1 MEYYM
6 ERFRF
11 KKIDAFVEGQSIGN
25 PAGCVYLP
33 GPDALSG
40 DAMQQIA
47 HELGGFVSEVVFV
60 YSDEGYTALRYFSPE
75 REMAFCGHCTVA
87 VMYDLIKNDPE
98 LARNPIIRVHVQGH
112 ELLVRNDIA
121 SSDSV
126 FISTPLPKFL
136 TTTLDRDDVAAA
148 LKIPPGEIHEK
159 NRIMLVNTGLSTLI
173 VPLVSLDTLLSLLPD
188 QKNLKEFCMRNDI
201 ELILV
206 FSDEVSSKDNS
217 YRTRVFAPAFGYL
230 EDPATGS
237 GNAALGY
244 YLLNAH
250 IWDGRMLRVEQGRS
264 REHPSII
271 RLESDASKLQRTVF
285 FGGNARVKIEGDYLF
300 YP

>member
-1 MEYYM
+1 M

-11 KKIDAFVEGQSIGN
+11 KKIDAFVEGQSNGN

-33 GPDALSG
+33 RPDALSG

-47 HELGGFVSEVVFV
+47 RELGGFVSEVVFV
-60 YSDEGYTALRYFSPE
+60 FSDEGYTALRYFSPE
-75 REMAFCGHCTVA
+75 REMAFCGHCTIA

-98 LARNPIIRVHVQGH
+98 LARNPIIRVHVQGR

-121 SSDSV
+121 STDSV
-126 FISTPLPKFL
+126 FISTPLPQFL

-148 LKIPPGEIHEK
+148 LKIPPGEISEK

-173 VPLVSLDTLLSLLPD
+173 VPLVSLDTLLALLPD

-244 YLLNAH
+244 YLLNANV
-250 IWDGRMLRVEQGRS
+250 WDGRMLRVEQGRS

-285 FGGNARVKIEGDYLF
+285 FGGNARVKIEGDYLL